1 MDNEFILNDIEVEVE
16 VKLTKDGKTL
26 LDKEVAY
33 LLLAIDRTGSLLS
46 ASKSLGMPYTKAW
59 RRIARLERILGS
71 RVIVPSRGGQSRGG
85 ASLTRLGKA
94 LLDYYLSAER
104 ELIAKP
110 VRSQHIKSFGRPD
123 LVIIGSHDLLL
134 ERIIDEMRKSLV
146 VESYWIGSYG
156 GILSLMMGDSDIAG
170 IHILDP
176 QTMEYNVPIVK
187 EFLPRGIAL
196 FKGYSREVG
205 WAFRKGI
212 EPSIEKL
219 LEGEIRLAN
228 RNKGSGT
235 RILLD
240 NLLLRKVEELGLH
253 KDAISRIRGYKVEY
267 YSHRAAC
274 RAVVEGKSD
283 ITVSIRAVAEMYGL
297 EFERICW
304 EHYDFVIREESLE
317 KESVKTFLSLLS
329 SSMVRK
335 LCKSVR
341 GYRIPKDVSKRLI

>member
-1 MDNEFILNDIEVEVE
+1 MDDKFIPNDIEVEVE
-16 VKLTKDGKTL
+16 VKLTKGGKVL
-26 LDKEVAY
+26 LDKEIAH

-59 RRIARLERILGS
+59 RRIARLERFLGS
-71 RVIVPSRGGQSRGG
+71 RVIIPSRGGRSRGG
-85 ASLTRLGKA
+85 ASLTPLGEA
-94 LLDYYLSAER
+94 LLDYYLNAER
-104 ELIAKP
+104 LLARPIRP
-110 VRSQHIKSFGRPD
+110 QHIKSFGRPD

-134 ERIIDEMRKSLV
+134 ERIIDEIRKSLT

-176 QTMEYNVPIVK
+176 QTIEYNVPIVR
-187 EFLPRGIAL
+187 EFLPKGVAL
-196 FKGYSREVG
+196 FKGYLREAG

-219 LEGEIRLAN
+219 LEGKLKLAN

-240 NLLLRKVEELGLH
+240 NLLLRRIEELGLPR
-253 KDAISRIRGYKVEY
+253 DAISKIKGYEVEY

-297 EFERICW
+297 KFEHICW
-304 EHYDFVIREESLE
+304 EHYDFVVREESLS
-317 KESVKTFLSLLS
+317 KESVRRFLNILS
-329 SSMVRK
+329 SNVRE
-335 LCKSVR
+335 LCRDFK
-341 GYRIPKDVSKRLI
+341 GYEIPEDVGKRLT